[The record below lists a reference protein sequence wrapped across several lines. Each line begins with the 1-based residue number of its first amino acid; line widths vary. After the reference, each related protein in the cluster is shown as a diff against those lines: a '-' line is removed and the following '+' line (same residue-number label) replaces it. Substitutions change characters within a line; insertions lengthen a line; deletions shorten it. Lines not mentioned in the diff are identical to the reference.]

1 MKHATSRVLY
11 DYWNRVRGERS
22 APERSEMKPD
32 AIAKILGDVLVLE
45 TANQHAY
52 RVRLAGTQI
61 CTLLGRELRGQS
73 FTGAF
78 AADEQA
84 EIYSLL
90 DSTARTAVPVLASVV
105 GETED
110 RRLLALELLLLPL
123 RHHGRTDA
131 RLIGSLA
138 ALSKPYWSTLVP
150 LAALRIGSS
159 RFLRQE
165 DTAAMAVPPG
175 GRLHAPPQL
184 RVVQG
189 GRT

>member
-32 AIAKILGDVLVLE
+32 AIARILGDVLMLE
-45 TANQHAY
+45 NSGHAY
-52 RVRLAGTQI
+52 AFRLAGTQI

-73 FTGAF
+73 FTGIF
-78 AADEQA
+78 AAAEQA

-90 DSTARTAVPVLASVV
+90 DSATRAAMPVIASVV

-110 RRLLALELLLLPL
+110 RRLLGLELLLLPL
-123 RHHGRTDA
+123 RHQGRTNT

-138 ALSKPYWSTLVP
+138 ALSRPYWSSLVP
-150 LAALRIGSS
+150 LSALRIGSS
-159 RFLRQE
+159 RFLRHE
-165 DTAAMAVPPG
+165 DTTPEGLPPG
-175 GRLHAPPQL
+175 GLFQAVPRL

-189 GRT
+189 GRA